1 MKRFCQMAIWGAIV
15 KPSSKDMSCKFIF
28 NQLASSLLT
37 ATGDLTST
45 LGSTLGNTL
54 GVLGGKKNA
63 AGNTPVK
70 SGVQSIQSNKQTD
83 KKSAT
88 SNNRGNGGLLG
99 IL

>member
-1 MKRFCQMAIWGAIV
+1 MALWGAIV
-15 KPSSKDMSCKFIF
+15 KPSSKDMSCKFIV

-37 ATGDLTST
+37 ATGDLTSS

-63 AGNTPVK
+63 AGNTPAK
-70 SGVQSIQSNKQTD
+70 NGVQSIQATNKQTD